1 MKRAE
6 IIVALRE
13 HGFHDGRCIAL
24 SKTGYCMRNR
34 NHFVVF
40 NAQVFT
46 RKQRILKQV
55 DLDVTAD
62 SDQLNAAARAIG
74 QNLYVLHENA
84 PHPSWQPG
92 SSSIRQMLWDAVWW
106 TRIHPEDKDIF
117 LPVEHSLRR
126 TRYVSLICSL
136 GRWHDQPAY
145 RLDARKNN
153 NLGGMNM
160 FGAAIELIGYPPP
173 NVHIVRETPCANLT
187 PFMKEPSS
195 TKGRPVRPAFFQRSG
210 RFEFIWFGHGQAIPA
225 VLWDNSVRLLEGLHF
240 TCHKGHGGIHVRRGR
255 EVVGFLWPCSIFAP
269 EVVSN
274 AKAQLKRVTKSKAPE
289 GRD

>member
-1 MKRAE
+1 
-6 IIVALRE
+6 
-13 HGFHDGRCIAL
+13 
-24 SKTGYCMRNR
+24 MRNQ

-46 RKQRILKQV
+46 RNQRILKQV

-62 SDQLNAAARAIG
+62 AEQLTAAARAIG
-74 QNLYVLHENA
+74 QNLYVLHEDA
-84 PHPSWQPG
+84 RHSFWQPG
-92 SSSIRQMLWDAVWW
+92 SRSIRRVLWDAVWW
-106 TRIHPEDKDIF
+106 TRIHSEDKDLF
-117 LPVEHSLRR
+117 LPVEHSLRHAR
-126 TRYVSLICSL
+126 RVSLICSL